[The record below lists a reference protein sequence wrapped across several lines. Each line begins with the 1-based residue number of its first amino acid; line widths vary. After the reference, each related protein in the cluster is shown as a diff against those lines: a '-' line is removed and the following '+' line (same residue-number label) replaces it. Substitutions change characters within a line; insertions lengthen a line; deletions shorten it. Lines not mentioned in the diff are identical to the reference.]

1 MESFEERVHKELK
14 SKNINNKN
22 YLWLMTF
29 LICAVGITYYS
40 YTHQTGVIAK
50 QSIEKEFTVKNQETL
65 QELFKEH
72 LSNPERR
79 YQSEEKEQ
87 SLYDSAAMIVQPQL
101 PEHEQMLEE
110 DPTFDA
116 HQGPEIEVSDEQIAQ
131 ADIPL
136 TSPEVQQEQAN
147 IPTDTAIVKVKEA
160 KRPTTSLA
168 VQQPQIKLSQPEAV
182 MEQPIQETPQN
193 NSKVLALPNEKEAI
207 IEKVIPKDNL
217 EVRKTVAVVTAPVQ
231 IKEPIQKEVD
241 ETAIQKEEIAFVEE
255 PKRDFELIMCY
266 NLQSNEAELTIVCQ
280 DKISSFLQEHKSAS
294 KFEVI
299 GIIDLVDEKDVIND
313 TKYKNVYILGEDR
326 VKKAKAFIQK
336 NLGDNVSILEQNYT
350 LKTELEYRGV
360 VIRAYN

>member
-22 YLWLMTF
+22 YLWLITF
-29 LICAVGITYYS
+29 LICAVSITYYS

-79 YQSEEKEQ
+79 YQNEEKEQ

-116 HQGPEIEVSDEQIAQ
+116 HKGPEVEVNDEQIAQ

-136 TSPEVQQEQAN
+136 TSPEVQQEQSNMA
-147 IPTDTAIVKVKEA
+147 TDTAIAKVEEQN
-160 KRPTTSLA
+160 RLTTLPA
-168 VQQPQIKLSQPEAV
+168 VQQPQIKVSQQEAV
-182 MEQPIQETPQN
+182 IEHPIQETSQN
-193 NSKVLALPNEKEAI
+193 NSKVLALPNEKEAV
-207 IEKVIPKDNL
+207 IEKVIQKDSP
-217 EVRKTVAVVTAPVQ
+217 EVPKTVAIVTAP
-231 IKEPIQKEVD
+231 IELKEPIQKKVD

-255 PKRDFELIMCY
+255 PQRDFELIKCY
-266 NLQSNEAELTIVCQ
+266 NLKSNESELTIICQ

-336 NLGDNVSILEQNYT
+336 NLGDKVSILEQNYT